1 MHRNAVSIKSHYRCL
16 PKTKPPTDIFVQR
29 VYVLPFLTRSSGLQ
43 HDDLSPFEIKIQAL
57 EAQIEE
63 LAASIKSDQ
72 QLWLRQQAELVALTQ
87 ELETNSKQMIKLQ
100 TENTGMQQKKIRL
113 DGTTA
118 RGVDFEGG
126 FRQNATFLPFCNLP
140 HCRHW
145 TLTEEGISQREPVSV
160 SVF

>member
-1 MHRNAVSIKSHYRCL
+1 MPRLH
-16 PKTKPPTDIFVQR
+16 
-29 VYVLPFLTRSSGLQ
+29 VLLILTCSFCLQ

-63 LAASIKSDQ
+63 LTASIKSDQ

-118 RGVDFEGG
+118 HGVGSKG
-126 FRQNATFLPFCNLP
+126 RLLTKCNISAILLPAALS
-140 HCRHW
+140 
-145 TLTEEGISQREPVSV
+145 TLAEERISQREPVTVSV
-160 SVF
+160 S

>member
-1 MHRNAVSIKSHYRCL
+1 M
-16 PKTKPPTDIFVQR
+16 QR
-29 VYVLPFLTRSSGLQ
+29 VYLLLFLTCSFCLQ

-63 LAASIKSDQ
+63 LTASIKSDQ

-113 DGTTA
+113 DGTTTH
-118 RGVDFEGG
+118 GVG
-126 FRQNATFLPFCNLP
+126 
-140 HCRHW
+140 
-145 TLTEEGISQREPVSV
+145 
-160 SVF
+160 